1 MDLWSLLVLFG
12 SALCHQ
18 LPERSYII
26 GDLQMPLCARC
37 IGIHVGFLLS
47 SVLLWTGSRRFIS
60 SMPGKKALSVLG
72 AMTITGFIMA
82 LLSYGGISGSDNLSR
97 TISGLLIGTSLPFV
111 AVPLL
116 NHIVFPGKNGRVLFA
131 GLNDWALPLSAFIV
145 GSAVILFA
153 TSSFVIFYIASIL
166 GIIGMII
173 LSFTILLLLVA
184 VLTDKK
190 GMSVRRRSAI
200 AAVSCFAF
208 LFILAAIHNILLP
221 QI

>member
-1 MDLWSLLVLFG
+1 
-12 SALCHQ
+12 
-18 LPERSYII
+18 
-26 GDLQMPLCARC
+26 MPLCARC

-82 LLSYGGISGSDNLSR
+82 LLSYGGISGSDNFSR
-97 TISGLLIGTSLPFV
+97 TISGLLIGTPIPFV

-116 NHIVFPGKNGRVLFA
+116 NHIVFPGKNSRVLFA
-131 GLNDWALPLSAFIV
+131 DLKDLALPLSAFIV
-145 GSAVILFA
+145 GSAVILLA
-153 TSSFVIFYIASIL
+153 TSSIVIFCIASIL
-166 GIIGMII
+166 GIIGMIV

-184 VLTDKK
+184 VLTDKE
-190 GMSVRRRSAI
+190 GTSVRGRLVI

>member
-82 LLSYGGISGSDNLSR
+82 LLSYGGISGSDNFSR
-97 TISGLLIGTSLPFV
+97 TISGLLIGTPIPFV

-116 NHIVFPGKNGRVLFA
+116 NHIVFPGKNSRVLFA
-131 GLNDWALPLSAFIV
+131 DLKDWTLPLSSFII
-145 GSAVILFA
+145 GSAVILLA
-153 TSSFVIFYIASIL
+153 TSSIVIFYIASIL
-166 GIIGMII
+166 GIIGMIV
-173 LSFTILLLLVA
+173 LSFTILLLLLA

-190 GMSVRRRSAI
+190 GMSVRRRLAI